1 MRQVVDDAD
10 DQPDKSEGAESE
22 EDAEQAL
29 APLNSNS
36 TADLRSLSERKR
48 LIYMRKWFDLF
59 ATFLGYHRWARKGNR
74 SRSFALCPRGPS

>member
-29 APLNSNS
+29 VPSNPNS
-36 TADLRSLSERKR
+36 TADLRSLSERRR
-48 LIYMRKWFDLF
+48 LIYMWK
-59 ATFLGYHRWARKGNR
+59 
-74 SRSFALCPRGPS
+74 